1 MRDSGVV
8 LLKWSSLACIFQ
20 IIKYVYI
27 YIYIHICVCVFIYV
41 FLYNMMAATHYSS
54 DGKKSANNTGDP
66 SLIPG
71 SGYYD
76 VYVRYI

>member
-27 YIYIHICVCVFIYV
+27 NIYIYVCVFIYI

-66 SLIPG
+66 GLIPG
-71 SGYYD
+71 LG
-76 VYVRYI
+76 